1 MISFERTLI
10 NIKNIPDVSLYSNV
24 ICIINREADPEKI
37 NIPQLVEYLREINIP
52 SQDNYNEVIQTM
64 RSVIFSNQARMCR
77 FLGGI
82 EQKEFN
88 TDNFILLSYLNF
100 ENKNYINGFIKVKN
114 CPMYRNIIK
123 TNYICTDLYFNG
135 IGKALLTLLK
145 SVVIHL
151 NIPKIRIQSINR
163 PTTLNFYTTQ
173 NLYPIA
179 EQPNPKYTWME
190 WDYRSKTL
198 KDDGYLES
206 MKFPFHIILDKEKY
220 MKNRKDVDDAPIL
233 PFRQKERKSTSS
245 RSSSSRRSN
254 SVFHSVESI

>member
-1 MISFERTLI
+1 MISFERSLI
-10 NIKNIPDVSLYSNV
+10 NIKKVPDVPLYSNV

-37 NIPQLVEYLREINIP
+37 NIPQLVGYLNELNIP
-52 SQDNYNEVIQTM
+52 SQDNYNEVIHTL
-64 RSVIFSNQARMCR
+64 RSLILGNQSRMCR

-82 EQKEFN
+82 EKRDFN

-114 CPMYRNIIK
+114 CPMYHNIIK

-145 SVVIHL
+145 SIIIRLH
-151 NIPKIRIQSINR
+151 IPKLRIQSVNR

-173 NLYPIA
+173 NLYPIR
-179 EQPNPKYTWME
+179 EQTDAKYTWME
-190 WDYRSKTL
+190 WDYNTKTE
-198 KDDGYLES
+198 KDDGYLQK
-206 MKFPFHIILDKEKY
+206 MIFPFPIILDKEKF

-233 PFRQKERKSTSS
+233 PFRQVEIRSRSRS
-245 RSSSSRRSN
+245 RSSSRKSN